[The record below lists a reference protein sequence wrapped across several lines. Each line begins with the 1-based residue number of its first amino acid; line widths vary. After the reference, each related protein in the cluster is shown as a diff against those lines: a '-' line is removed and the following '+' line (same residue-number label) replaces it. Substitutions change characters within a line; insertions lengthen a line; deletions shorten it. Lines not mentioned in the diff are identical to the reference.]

1 MEAHS
6 DAARNA
12 DLDNL
17 GPEHSDNEVD
27 ISCTNDD
34 DSSIEYDNSININI
48 DDFVASFEGF
58 IRKNRQFLMIF
69 IEQ

>member
-34 DSSIEYDNSININI
+34 DSSIEYDNSININ
-48 DDFVASFEGF
+48 
-58 IRKNRQFLMIF
+58 N
-69 IEQ
+69 